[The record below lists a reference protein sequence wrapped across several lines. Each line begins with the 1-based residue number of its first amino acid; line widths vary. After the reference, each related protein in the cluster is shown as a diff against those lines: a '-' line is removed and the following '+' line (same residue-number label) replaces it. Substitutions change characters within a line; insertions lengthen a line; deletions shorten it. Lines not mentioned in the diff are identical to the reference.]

1 MEVSYAF
8 VVAMGMGVTFVG
20 LTAII
25 LLTMLMGKILS
36 ATAKPEPPKT
46 AAVAAPTVAPAP
58 VVSGDGIP
66 EEVKVAILAALL
78 QEPEYSVRGIASME
92 IKKL

>member
-1 MEVSYAF
+1 MEVSNAF
-8 VVAMGMGVTFVG
+8 VVAMGMGVTFIG

-25 LLTMLMGKILS
+25 LLTMLMSKILC
-36 ATAKPEPPKT
+36 ATEKPEQPK
-46 AAVAAPTVAPAP
+46 AAAPAPAPAP

-66 EEVKVAILAALL
+66 EQVKVAILTALL
-78 QEPEYSVRGIASME
+78 QEPEYAARGIASME

>member
-1 MEVSYAF
+1 MEVSNAF
-8 VVAMGMGVTFVG
+8 VVAMGMGVTFIG

-25 LLTMLMGKILS
+25 ILTTLMGKILS
-36 ATAKPEPPKT
+36 ATAKPEPPKVAP
-46 AAVAAPTVAPAP
+46 AAAPAP

-66 EEVKVAILAALL
+66 EPVKVAILMALL
-78 QEPEYSVRGIASME
+78 QEPEYAARGIASME